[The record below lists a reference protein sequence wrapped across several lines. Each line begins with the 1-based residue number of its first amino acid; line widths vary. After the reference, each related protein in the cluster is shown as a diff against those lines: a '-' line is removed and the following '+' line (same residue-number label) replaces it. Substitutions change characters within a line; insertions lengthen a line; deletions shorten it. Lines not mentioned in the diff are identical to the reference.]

1 MSTEVFRVRARKS
14 FACVHGHADH
24 PLMWPTFVDAS
35 VFDTRR
41 PREDDRRGQDRG
53 HQEDVEER
61 RLGGWHR
68 ASRRRVRAHGAQ
80 VQGHGGPVAGAAQKD
95 GGRERAA
102 RALCRHHRQVARRR
116 RQVLE
121 EAAPHGRAR
130 VRASEGRGGLRRVVL
145 DCAEVREE
153 APRGDGPRG
162 GPEGRPGLPAA
173 GLARRRVPGRLR
185 PGGLRGEG
193 RAHAR
198 PLPHGE
204 LPAPRRGPHAGLLGR
219 GRRVRVRGARGRPRV
234 RGRRARARGARQRDG
249 GRQEGVRGGA
259 HQRALQAVRRPLRA
273 RPRPRRPLLGQREGQ
288 RRERGRLPQ
297 AQRLRPGPELPR
309 RQGLRPAPA
318 RGLPGHERQ
327 APLPPRHPRARAVRG
342 GRGRPARAAA
352 RRLLVREVGG
362 PQVQQAGRVHD
373 GRRPPLL
380 RGPRLRPQGG
390 RRRARRLRRHG
401 GRPGDRRGGRHL
413 RAGVGRRANR
423 LVGPHAA
430 AQAAVHEAR
439 RLARRHREDVPARR
453 ARRTPGRRGRPGP
466 GARPAHPQGR
476 GRRPRVRQRRRGHGR
491 VPVRDGRHRRR
502 DRRPLRGA
510 HRLGGGA
517 PRVRC

>member
-1 MSTEVFRVRARKS
+1 
-14 FACVHGHADH
+14 
-24 PLMWPTFVDAS
+24 MWPTFVDAS

-219 GRRVRVRGARGRPRV
+219 GRRVRARGARGRLRV
-234 RGRRARARGARQRDG
+234 RGRRARARCSTTRRRSAG
-249 GRQEGVRGGA
+249 GCA
-259 HQRALQAVRRPLRA
+259 
-273 RPRPRRPLLGQREGQ
+273 
-288 RRERGRLPQ
+288 GRC
-297 AQRLRPGPELPR
+297 
-309 RQGLRPAPA
+309 APA
-318 RGLPGHERQ
+318 SSSGCS
-327 APLPPRHPRARAVRG
+327 PPTAGSTTPSPTPTRAT
-342 GRGRPARAAA
+342 
-352 RRLLVREVGG
+352 
-362 PQVQQAGRVHD
+362 
-373 GRRPPLL
+373 
-380 RGPRLRPQGG
+380 
-390 RRRARRLRRHG
+390 RRATSRTRSAATGATPSSRS
-401 GRPGDRRGGRHL
+401 
-413 RAGVGRRANR
+413 RASTTS
-423 LVGPHAA
+423 GPSTGACS
-430 AQAAVHEAR
+430 
-439 RLARRHREDVPARR
+439 
-453 ARRTPGRRGRPGP
+453 RT
-466 GARPAHPQGR
+466 AWT
-476 GRRPRVRQRRRGHGR
+476 
-491 VPVRDGRHRRR
+491 
-502 DRRPLRGA
+502 
-510 HRLGGGA
+510 
-517 PRVRC
+517 